1 MKPVV
6 FLRGG
11 GDLASGIGLR
21 LFHSG
26 LSVVIAELPQ
36 PLTVRRTVAFSEAV
50 FDSKVVVEDVSA
62 VRADSFAEIDV
73 ILERRNIAVIVDPE
87 AKFISEAQPPVVI
100 DARMLK
106 RMPESYQGKTMLS
119 IGLGPGFVAGE
130 HCHAVIETMRGPF
143 LGRVYW
149 KGTTQADTGLPERVA
164 GQQAERVLRSPAT
177 GVFHTL
183 AEIGDVVIQGQKLA
197 QVESEFVLAPFDGLI
212 RGLLHDGV
220 YIEKS
225 VKVGD
230 VDPRFDKRL
239 YQVVSDKSLAIGGAS
254 LEAILS
260 MPSVRQALY
269 G

>member
-11 GDLASGIGLR
+11 GDLASGVALR

-50 FDSKVVVEDVSA
+50 FDSKIVVEDVTG
-62 VRADSFAEIDV
+62 VRADSFADIDA
-73 ILERRNIAVIVDPE
+73 ILEHRNIAVIVDPE
-87 AKFISEAQPPVVI
+87 AKFLNDAKPLVVI
-100 DARMLK
+100 DGRMLK
-106 RMPESYQGKTMLS
+106 KAPESYQGKTMLA

-149 KGTTQADTGLPERVA
+149 QGTAQADTGLPERVA

-177 GVFHTL
+177 GVFHAL
-183 AEIGDVVIQGQKLA
+183 AEIGDVVTQGQKLA
-197 QVESEFVLAPFDGLI
+197 QVGNEFVLAPFNGLI

-230 VDPRFDKRL
+230 VDPRFDQRL
-239 YQVVSDKSLAIGGAS
+239 YQVVSDKSLAIGGAV
-254 LEAILS
+254 LEVILS
-260 MPSVRQALY
+260 TPSVRQALY